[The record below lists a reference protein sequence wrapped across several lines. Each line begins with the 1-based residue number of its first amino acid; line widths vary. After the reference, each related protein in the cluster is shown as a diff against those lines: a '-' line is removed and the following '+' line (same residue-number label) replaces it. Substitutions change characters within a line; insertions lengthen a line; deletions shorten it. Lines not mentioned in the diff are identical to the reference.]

1 VGTDQLNEEQY
12 KLAEELGILIDRDD
26 QGTLLQIFTKPIGDR
41 PTVFFEIIQ
50 VMPLKRV
57 VLCEG
62 GGFGRS

>member
-50 VMPLKRV
+50 VWP
-57 VLCEG
+57 
-62 GGFGRS
+62 